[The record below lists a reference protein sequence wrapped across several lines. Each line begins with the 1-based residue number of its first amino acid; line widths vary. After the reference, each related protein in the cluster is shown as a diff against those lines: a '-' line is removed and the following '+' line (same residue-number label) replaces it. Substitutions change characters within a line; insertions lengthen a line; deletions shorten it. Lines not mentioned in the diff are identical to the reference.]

1 MKTIDHEF
9 YYEFRVADDVR
20 MIYTKKPFHLNL
32 RELNNDNLNLFLSLR
47 K

>member
-20 MIYTKKPFHLNL
+20 MIYTKKPFTSKFK
-32 RELNNDNLNLFLSLR
+32 RT
-47 K
+47 